1 MGKIK
6 EDIKKL
12 AKDAGSKSKALKEA
26 RTWYDKGS
34 NSMRDNTIV
43 KTTDPFRP
51 GMIYVFRYDKPKHMA
66 TLPWWD
72 KNPVV
77 LALDATDAGN
87 DCGINLNLLPVDV
100 KEDMLD
106 LIYEKLK
113 SMIKSQTSGARANN
127 AKIQSAIKLD
137 YKSAKRFLDQYGL
150 GFAIRQYI
158 PNLKGNQKVV
168 SYENWGRIALVDFL
182 ELEGI
187 TIAELRKQYS
197 NYLKN
202 KDI

>member
-1 MGKIK
+1 MGQVKH
-6 EDIKKL
+6 DIKNL
-12 AKDAGSKSKALKEA
+12 AKEAGSNSKAIQEAKQWYNKGSKSKRA
-26 RTWYDKGS
+26 REVADT
-34 NSMRDNTIV
+34 R
-43 KTTDPFRP
+43 DPFRP
-51 GMIYVFRYDKPKHMA
+51 GMIYVFRYEKPKHIA
-66 TLPWWD
+66 TLPWFD

-106 LIYEKLK
+106 IIYDKLK
-113 SMIKSQTSGARANN
+113 SMIKSQSSGAKKEN
-127 AKIQSAIKLD
+127 ASIQGAIKLD

-158 PNLKGNQKVV
+158 PNLKTNQKVV

>member
-6 EDIKKL
+6 QDIKELIKEH
-12 AKDAGSKSKALKEA
+12 GSKSKAM
-26 RTWYDKGS
+26 S
-34 NSMRDNTIV
+34 NSRSWFDKSSAAMRDNSVAFTR
-43 KTTDPFRP
+43 DPFKP
-51 GMIYVFRYDKPKHMA
+51 GMIYVFRYDKPKHME

-77 LALDATDAGN
+77 LALDQTEQGN

-106 LIYEKLK
+106 LIYERMKGL
-113 SMIKSQTSGARANN
+113 IKSATSGNKSNN
-127 AKIQSAIKLD
+127 AKVQSSIAFD
-137 YKSAKRFLDQYGL
+137 YKSAKKFLDKYGL

-158 PNLKGNQKVV
+158 PNLKQKQKVV
-168 SYENWGRIALVDFL
+168 SYENWAKIALCDFL
-182 ELEGI
+182 DLEGI
-187 TIAELRKQYS
+187 TINELRKQFS